1 MTVQQHFARVAL
13 ITGGIAL
20 VIGIICFGSRRTA
33 PLPVDAV
40 VTVQVA
46 PGRIDLVDA
55 NGDVVGSLDFADQ
68 ITVTIKRRTP

>member
-1 MTVQQHFARVAL
+1 MTVQQHFARVVL

-20 VIGIICFGSRRTA
+20 VIGSICFVSRRIAT
-33 PLPVDAV
+33 VSTDTV
-40 VTVQVA
+40 VTVQAA